1 LKRKEVDLEK
11 KNLPL
16 VDHENL
22 LMLEKV
28 ERFNYLNG

>member
-11 KNLPL
+11 KNLL
-16 VDHENL
+16 DHENL
-22 LMLEKV
+22 LMLDKV